1 MIYEFAVSPS
11 ICDNWQNLRFLLS
24 SFGKVE
30 GRLLSDIP
38 KKQWFNLALKTIKQS
53 DHPPVERKRLSE
65 GIIKLK
71 NKSLYKRN
79 YVPECAGKNWMEH
92 ALTAHKDRPF
102 RAILTDG
109 CHANVNCVLINDIEL
124 IEKDLWNIQP
134 GCMAKRTAA
143 EMLEPIKPML
153 DCANEVILIDRNFN
167 PGKARFVN
175 FLAELLTYLSHRSY
189 SPSIQTIAYHLGD
202 KIPTEHIQ
210 YLCNEHVTRRIPN
223 GMKLNI
229 YIWPKDELHDRYVL
243 TDNGGVKY
251 GVGLDEYDG
260 SGSKEVAIN
269 RIFESEY
276 RKWWTDCQKRQPAFN
291 ISHKS

>member
-11 ICDNWQNLRFLLS
+11 ICDSWQNLRFLLS
-24 SFGKVE
+24 SFGKEE

-53 DHPPVERKRLSE
+53 DHPPVERKRMSE
-65 GIIKLK
+65 GVIKLK

-79 YVPECAGKNWMEH
+79 YVPDIAGKNWLDC
-92 ALTAHKDRPF
+92 ALAAHKDRPF
-102 RAILTDG
+102 RGILTDG
-109 CHANVNCVLINDIEL
+109 CHAVEDCVLINDIEL
-124 IEKDLWNIQP
+124 TEKALWNIPP
-134 GCMAKRTAA
+134 GCMAKRTAT

-153 DCANEVILIDRNFN
+153 DCANEAILIDRNFD
-167 PGKARFVN
+167 PGKARFIN
-175 FLAELLTYLSHRSY
+175 FLSELLNYLSHRSY
-189 SPSIQTIAYHLGD
+189 SPSIQTISYHLGD
-202 KIPTEHIQ
+202 KMSPEHIQ
-210 YLCNEHVTRRIPN
+210 YLCNEHLAHRIPY

-260 SGSKEVAIN
+260 GGSKEVAIN

-276 RKWWTDCQKRQPAFN
+276 RKWWNECQKRPQALT
-291 ISHKS
+291 ISNS